1 MFKIRITFYILVLLT
16 IHFRIFAQEM
26 PGSTLGN
33 YAGVNSIQ
41 LNPSALHNSK
51 QYIDIQLVGMNF
63 FLQNNYLYMSK
74 TDYRFSNFF
83 KSGYVWPTHQEDY
96 GTEVRNFYHYSNLKY
111 KNAFVQERI
120 NGPGAMLI
128 WGNHAFALSTAV
140 RTIVSADKIPYE
152 LANFIYLGLN
162 YQPQHNI
169 NYLDNGPVKTAGMSW
184 GEIGLSYSN
193 TFHARGFNVIS
204 AGISVKRL
212 LGIAAMYMN
221 ARKLDYT
228 VLNDSTVDIQNLDA
242 EMGLSLPINYNVNEA
257 LTSPLFKGGGFG
269 VDLGVTYTRLKS
281 YHQNQYF
288 NSLCAQP
295 YEDYLYRVGVAL
307 IDVGAI
313 QFNNNAVKMR
323 IDNRSSYWKNV
334 TSMKFTN
341 INQFLDTLS
350 YQFYGDNTS
359 AYSGDQFTLWL
370 PSALSVQFDYHLRE
384 NWYVNASLIYGFPLS
399 KAAIPRP
406 AELSITPRY
415 ETRDFEASMP
425 LSLYNW
431 QLVRLGLALRVYGIT
446 IGTDKLGG
454 YFHFSDFTGLDFYLS
469 FKVFFSKGNCRIKGP
484 VHCGGNEFKKI
495 KY

>member
-257 LTSPLFKGGGFG
+257 LTSP
-269 VDLGVTYTRLKS
+269 
-281 YHQNQYF
+281 
-288 NSLCAQP
+288 
-295 YEDYLYRVGVAL
+295 
-307 IDVGAI
+307 
-313 QFNNNAVKMR
+313 
-323 IDNRSSYWKNV
+323 
-334 TSMKFTN
+334 
-341 INQFLDTLS
+341 
-350 YQFYGDNTS
+350 
-359 AYSGDQFTLWL
+359 
-370 PSALSVQFDYHLRE
+370 
-384 NWYVNASLIYGFPLS
+384 
-399 KAAIPRP
+399 
-406 AELSITPRY
+406 
-415 ETRDFEASMP
+415 
-425 LSLYNW
+425 
-431 QLVRLGLALRVYGIT
+431 
-446 IGTDKLGG
+446 
-454 YFHFSDFTGLDFYLS
+454 
-469 FKVFFSKGNCRIKGP
+469 
-484 VHCGGNEFKKI
+484 
-495 KY
+495 